1 MFNWNFADDWI
12 LTGVL
17 RVTTTTLK
25 DGILLKMNPTPA
37 GHMIANQKRWGR
49 NLREEISQ
57 KMLKLVDKWILLLLE
72 EWGFSI

>member
-1 MFNWNFADDWI
+1 MFNRNFADDWI

-37 GHMIANQKRWGR
+37 GHKPEALRKKLERR
-49 NLREEISQ
+49 NFS

-72 EWGFSI
+72 E